1 MPCHPIYALKFE
13 NSDHSGFSQRDAYW
27 NAAHYRAAGHACEP
41 AVVLIH
47 GAERDWA
54 IEVVPLHGPA
64 QHPSG
69 RVGGWA

>member
-1 MPCHPIYALKFE
+1 
-13 NSDHSGFSQRDAYW
+13 
-27 NAAHYRAAGHACEP
+27 
-41 AVVLIH
+41 VVLIH